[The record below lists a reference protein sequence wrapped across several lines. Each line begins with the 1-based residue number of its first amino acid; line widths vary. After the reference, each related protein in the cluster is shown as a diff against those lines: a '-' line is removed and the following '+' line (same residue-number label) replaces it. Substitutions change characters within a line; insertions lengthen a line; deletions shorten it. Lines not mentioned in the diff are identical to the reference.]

1 MNVVITG
8 FMCSG
13 KTSVGKKLA
22 EKLNFDFLD
31 TDDLVENKVGMRIT
45 EIFEK
50 YGEPYF
56 RELEAQIIKEVS
68 EKNKLVISTGGGVVL
83 REENVNNLRK
93 NGVIINLVAKPE
105 TIYERLKKQ
114 PGIRPLLNKP
124 NPLEEIKKLLEYR
137 ERYYKNCDFR
147 IETDNLSVEEI
158 VEKILNF
165 LKTKKFFL

>member
-31 TDDLVENKVGMRIT
+31 TDDLIENKVGMRIT

-56 RELEAQIIKEVS
+56 RELETQIIKEVS
-68 EKNKLVISTGGGVVL
+68 EKDKLVISTGGGVVL

-124 NPLEEIKKLLEYR
+124 NPLEEIKKLLECR
-137 ERYYKNCDFR
+137 EIYYKNCDFR
-147 IETDNLSVEEI
+147 VETDNLSVEEI

>member
-31 TDDLVENKVGMRIT
+31 TDDLIENKVGMRIT

-56 RELEAQIIKEVS
+56 RELETQIIKEVS
-68 EKNKLVISTGGGVVL
+68 EKDKLVISTGGGVVL

-93 NGVIINLVAKPE
+93 NGVIINLVANL
-105 TIYERLKKQ
+105 RLFMK
-114 PGIRPLLNKP
+114 G
-124 NPLEEIKKLLEYR
+124 
-137 ERYYKNCDFR
+137 
-147 IETDNLSVEEI
+147 
-158 VEKILNF
+158 
-165 LKTKKFFL
+165 